1 MSDDD
6 NVLGGDC
13 ESICD
18 SITESS
24 EAGQS
29 FSSTSSR
36 KRKSKSGSVFKA
48 WHFQLMI
55 TADLRSGSDA
65 VEKEKL
71 LKEFLMA
78 STGHSR
84 PNSVLGLVVF
94 CDRSQLSPTYRFR
107 MIVLVNFLL
116 SC

>member
-13 ESICD
+13 KSICD
-18 SITESS
+18 SITEPS

-36 KRKSKSGSVFKA
+36 KRKSKNGPVFKA

-55 TADLRSGSDA
+55 TADLLNGSDA

-71 LKEFLMA
+71 LKEHLV
-78 STGHSR
+78 SRTGHSR

-94 CDRSQLSPTYRFR
+94 CD
-107 MIVLVNFLL
+107 
-116 SC
+116 

>member
-13 ESICD
+13 ELICD
-18 SITESS
+18 SITEPS
-24 EAGQS
+24 EAGRS

-36 KRKSKSGSVFKA
+36 KRKSESGFVFKA

-55 TADLRSGSDA
+55 TADARNGSDA

-71 LKEFLMA
+71 LKEHLV
-78 STGHSR
+78 SR
-84 PNSVLGLVVF
+84 
-94 CDRSQLSPTYRFR
+94 T
-107 MIVLVNFLL
+107 
-116 SC
+116 